1 MKRRDF
7 LALSSLA
14 AADLALGLPPLS
26 RAAAAAR
33 DKSDFSIR
41 IAPVKLEIAPGNVIK
56 TVGYNGKV
64 PGPILR
70 MREGKRVT
78 VDVHNDTDMPELVH
92 WHGQFVSFRRG
103 RLRGRRNAARPRA
116 RQPPVHVCA
125 GAGRVALV
133 SHAHAAKG
141 TSRSRHVHGPIR
153 IFLRGAEERAGKLRS
168 GNFSGR
174 APLGAFARA
183 PGPAEQRLG
192 NRLQAAARSTTKRS
206 GTAIPSA

>member
-41 IAPVKLEIAPGNVIK
+41 IAPVKLELAPGTVIE
-56 TVGYNGKV
+56 TVGYNGTA

-78 VDVHNDTDMPELVH
+78 VDVHNDSDVDELVH
-92 WHGQFVSFRRG
+92 WHGQFVPSDVDG
-103 RLRGRRNAARPRA
+103 SMEEGTPMVPAHG
-116 RQPPVHVCA
+116 QPQV
-125 GAGRVALV
+125 
-133 SHAHAAKG
+133 
-141 TSRSRHVHGPIR
+141 
-153 IFLRGAEERAGKLRS
+153 
-168 GNFSGR
+168 
-174 APLGAFARA
+174 
-183 PGPAEQRLG
+183 
-192 NRLQAAARSTTKRS
+192 
-206 GTAIPSA
+206 